1 MTNIYC
7 SPYKPDT
14 SSLSGILPFTMLV
27 QSLSGILPFT
37 TLVHPAHRPKHHISS
52 ALYFSR
58 KWLRI

>member
-7 SPYKPDT
+7 SPYKSDT
-14 SSLSGILPFTMLV
+14 SSIVAIHGTTMLV

-37 TLVHPAHRPKHHISS
+37 TLVHPAHRPKHHISN

-58 KWLRI
+58 RWLRI